1 VSYTKIYNT
10 RKFAGISNI
19 LVALMELPPGDS
31 YDIEGGEGSLK
42 KIRWLLYDWLAHTE
56 MKEEFKVKRLIG
68 RLVVQRLPILEVR
81 GRRVGE
87 DEEEIQRAVEIALKE
102 KEPGKALK
110 KLLSGDKLGRAL
122 QKLGRLV
129 DGKDKSQ
136 GKGVEEDS
144 ERK

>member
-1 VSYTKIYNT
+1 MSYTKIYNT

-19 LVALMELPPGDS
+19 LVALMELPLGSS
-31 YDIEGGEGSLK
+31 YDIEGGEGSLR
-42 KIRWLLYDWLAHTE
+42 KIRWLLYDWLAHME
-56 MKEEFKVKRLIG
+56 MKEEFKVRKLRG
-68 RLVVQRLPILEVR
+68 RIIIERLPVLEVR

-87 DEEEIQRAVEIALKE
+87 DEEEIQRAVEIALRE
-102 KEPGKALK
+102 KEPGRALK

-144 ERK
+144 ETE

>member
-1 VSYTKIYNT
+1 MSYTKIYNT
-10 RKFAGISNI
+10 RKFASISNI
-19 LVALMELPPGDS
+19 LVRISELPPGDS

-42 KIRWLLYDWLAHTE
+42 KIRWLLYDWLAHME
-56 MKEEFKVKRLIG
+56 MKEEFRVKRLRK
-68 RLVVQRLPILEVR
+68 RLVVERLPVLEVR

-102 KEPGKALK
+102 KEPGRALK

-144 ERK
+144 ETE